1 LSIAARQKRRAGGGS
16 GQQRHKHAE
25 RKDDDYYSILGL
37 SKNCK
42 PKDVKKAY
50 RKLALKY
57 HPDKVPE
64 GEREEAEKK
73 FIQVSEAYSVLSDDE
88 KRNIYDK
95 YGKIG
100 LEAHERGADPSQF
113 GAGGGNPF
121 GDGFAGNG
129 GTNFHFTFN
138 GKPGGPAGFD
148 PFMMFEQMFGG
159 NTVERGFG
167 RGGPGGAGFQF
178 GGKFV
183 VISFFWF
190 SVTSTVL
197 LSFVSLPHHLFY
209 FVSVRTWSSRRK
221 EAIQRC
227 PSRRAISAERIH
239 ISSGEVQIS

>member
-1 LSIAARQKRRAGGGS
+1 MRASIKKRHLLLLTLLILLKTALSIAARQKRRAGGGS
-16 GQQRHKHAE
+16 GGDGQHRQQQQGRQKHAE
-25 RKDDDYYSILGL
+25 RKEDDYYSILGL

-138 GKPGGPAGFD
+138 GKPGGHGGFD

-159 NTVERGFG
+159 STVERGFG
-167 RGGPGGAGFQF
+167 GGRPGGAGFPF
-178 GGKFV
+178 GGKLLF
-183 VISFFWF
+183 SFE
-190 SVTSTVL
+190 T
-197 LSFVSLPHHLFY
+197 LSLSPIPFL
-209 FVSVRTWSSRRK
+209 
-221 EAIQRC
+221 
-227 PSRRAISAERIH
+227 
-239 ISSGEVQIS
+239 